1 MTVVVVVSDCRK
13 ARSGAIGGVHWFIHR
28 LGGRR
33 LGCTRDDYPYAYIV
47 LRALARPGLLEGLG
61 PLLEYCVD
69 LPSPL
74 PIQAVRIRFVPFALV
89 VV

>member
-1 MTVVVVVSDCRK
+1 MTVVVIVSDFRK
-13 ARSGAIGGVHWFIHR
+13 ARSGAIGGVLIHR

-33 LGCTRDDYPYAYIV
+33 LGCTRDDYPYANIV
-47 LRALARPGLLEGLG
+47 LRALARPGLLGGLG
-61 PLLEYCVD
+61 LLLEYCVD
-69 LPSPL
+69 SPSPL